1 VQNDVSGLWSKRRQ
15 TKTATGQNGDSKTA
29 TSQNGDKP
37 KRQQVHGEITKTAT
51 NQKVDIA
58 ATQYERV
65 KE

>member
-1 VQNDVSGLWSKRRQ
+1 LPPFDLSPKRRQ
-15 TKTATGQNGDSKTA
+15 VETATPKRRLSKTA

-37 KRQQVHGEITKTAT
+37 KQRHVHGEITETAT
-51 NQKVDIA
+51 KQKGDI